1 MVGILNG
8 GALFWAFIMDSI
20 LTAAIGFGTKTK
32 TIVLMFVLILFL
44 ITGAIIYLKTEII
57 LKRKQF

>member
-32 TIVLMFVLILFL
+32 TIVFMFVLILFL